1 MTEAVAMTSCKDGSS
16 AGQGKATYS
25 IKNVSQETLVLT
37 TTIVIFLLCAIFIRG
52 FFTLANISTLARSVS
67 VLGILGVGMTVVV
80 IGRGL
85 DLSQV
90 AVLAICAAW
99 SLKLIGLGFGLA
111 TGLALGLGFA
121 IAVGISMGSPY
132 QSSAFRPC
140 SRRSRLE
147 LSFTVSA
154 DG

>member
-1 MTEAVAMTSCKDGSS
+1 MAAVPPFKEQRPMTEVVAITPGKDGSS
-16 AGQGKATYS
+16 AGQSNATYS
-25 IKNVSQETLVLT
+25 IKNVSQESLVLA

-52 FFTLANISTLARSVS
+52 FLTLANISTLVRSVS

-99 SLKLIGLGFGLA
+99 SLKL
-111 TGLALGLGFA
+111 
-121 IAVGISMGSPY
+121 VG
-132 QSSAFRPC
+132 
-140 SRRSRLE
+140 
-147 LSFTVSA
+147 
-154 DG
+154 